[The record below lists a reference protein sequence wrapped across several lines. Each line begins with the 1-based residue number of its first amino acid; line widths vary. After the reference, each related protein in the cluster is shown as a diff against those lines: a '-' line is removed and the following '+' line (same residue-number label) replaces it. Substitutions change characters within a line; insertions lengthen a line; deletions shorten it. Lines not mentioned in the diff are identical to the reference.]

1 MRDSGGAVVG
11 HTRLQKIAY
20 LLCITGLVERETI
33 FVYGS
38 CGPYSDEVERAARSG
53 ALLGLLEEEEVKA
66 DWGGYYFTCSVDDE
80 CSRQIPEDE
89 RVQVAKIAANA
100 DTIALDLA
108 TTAVFLAQDGCDPW
122 SELVRLKPLASSEEH
137 ISEARQLL
145 NSFRHLRVP
154 RKLPESLWAEE

>member
-1 MRDSGGAVVG
+1 MRDSGGTVVG

-20 LLCITGLVERETI
+20 LLCITGLVEKETG

-66 DWGGYYFTCSVDDE
+66 DWGGYYFTYSVDDD
-80 CSRQIPEDE
+80 CSIQHAEDE
-89 RVQVAKIAANA
+89 RVQIAKIAADA
-100 DTIALDLA
+100 GTIALDLA
-108 TTAVFLAQDGCDPW
+108 TTAVFLAHEGSDPW

-137 ISEARQLL
+137 ISEARELL
-145 NSFRHLRVP
+145 NSFRHLQVP
-154 RKLPESLWAEE
+154 RELPESLWAEQ